1 MENPN
6 GYAQQLKYLL
16 QQVGYFQEPVYCC
29 ERITQGSL
37 EIWKVKIFLRYQ
49 GDGEEVLTFQIRHP
63 RITLAAAIRDVFC
76 EALLRLCGISIPL
89 DVANS
94 FGMHPYREEDD
105 SRCRLRLTGEPEGSR
120 CTLLSELTH
129 TTENAYE
136 QALEELDELRDRYA
150 DLESRYRHLAQEHT
164 TLLLCQVFTIARY
177 IESGRMGR
185 IRRKRPLEVD
195 PLSPPPSP

>member
-63 RITLAAAIRDVFC
+63 RITLAAAIRDVFR

-120 CTLLSELTH
+120 CTLLSELAH

-136 QALEELDELRDRYA
+136 QYA
-150 DLESRYRHLAQEHT
+150 DLESRYRRLAQEHT
-164 TLLLCQVFTIARY
+164 TLLLCQVFKIARY

-185 IRRKRPLEVD
+185 IRRKHPLEVD